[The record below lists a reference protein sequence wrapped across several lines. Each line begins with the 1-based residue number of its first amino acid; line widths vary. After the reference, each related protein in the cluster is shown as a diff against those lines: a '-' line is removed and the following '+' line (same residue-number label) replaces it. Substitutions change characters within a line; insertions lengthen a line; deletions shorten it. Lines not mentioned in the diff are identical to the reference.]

1 MECIKVPMSLT
12 ADNSTTGEDFLGQLG
27 PFFVSLTP
35 TEWLLLKVGIFIVVV
50 VVAFVLDKVLRRSIS
65 KYGKR
70 VKMEPHAT
78 NILKLVVRLLVATGA
93 VISVLVLFEVPTDL
107 FLAGGALTGTAIGF
121 ASTQTIGNFLAGF
134 YIMISRPFMVRDYV
148 KIGDVE
154 GEVKEITIN
163 YTKIYTPT
171 YNITEIPNKKVLD
184 SIILNYSGR
193 KDIIDYSFKMGFPHL
208 ENRTNKQMIEDC
220 IKPTIDKFYEKYKEV
235 LPKKPEAS
243 MLSMDRLGREVNIR
257 IYFPEG
263 KINDF
268 YDLQPELMR
277 DIVHCWDKFKVDKCD
292 ESCSS

>member
-1 MECIKVPMSLT
+1 VSNVFPAFLNANNLFLAGT
-12 ADNSTTGEDFLGQLG
+12 A
-27 PFFVSLTP
+27 
-35 TEWLLLKVGIFIVVV
+35 IVIV
-50 VVAFVLDKVLRRSIS
+50 VVAFVLDKLIRRSIS

-70 VKMEPHAT
+70 VDMEPHAV
-78 NILKLVVRLLVATGA
+78 NILKLVSRIIVAVSGIVAFMGLFNVGTDWFLG
-93 VISVLVLFEVPTDL
+93 IS
-107 FLAGGALTGTAIGF
+107 ALTGTAIGF

-171 YNITEIPNKKVLD
+171 YNITEIPNRKVLD
-184 SIILNYSGR
+184 SIILNYSG
-193 KDIIDYSFKMGFPHL
+193 KKNIIDYSFKMGFPHL
-208 ENRTNKQMIEDC
+208 TNRTNKQMIEDC
-220 IKPTIDKFYEKYKEV
+220 IKPTIEKFYKKYRDV

-243 MLSMDRLGREVNIR
+243 MLTMDRLGREVNVR
-257 IYFPEG
+257 MFFPEG
-263 KINDF
+263 RINEF

-292 ESCSS
+292 ENC